1 MLTYKARF
9 KSEWF
14 INWEL
19 LSISLI
25 RRISDAIADLTDV
38 AKRRKLVYK
47 ARFKSECFGWCLASE
62 YRPGCRMNHVMVRLA
77 IVAKR
82 KKLPDKTRFHQFD
95 ISPLGL
101 GQFPFALGPVFLF

>member
-1 MLTYKARF
+1 
-9 KSEWF
+9 
-14 INWEL
+14 
-19 LSISLI
+19 
-25 RRISDAIADLTDV
+25 
-38 AKRRKLVYK
+38 
-47 ARFKSECFGWCLASE
+47 
-62 YRPGCRMNHVMVRLA
+62 MNHVMVRLA